1 MYKKRFFIVLEGP
14 DKSGKSTQAKLL
26 ARALRKQGFS
36 LLHTREPGG
45 TPLAEAI
52 RRILL
57 DPKIRMDSLSEL
69 FLYEASRAEH
79 TLKKILPALKKGKVV
94 LSERYAL
101 ATLAYQGYARGIP
114 RKIIDSLNRIAT
126 LGLWPDL
133 TFVLDVPEADFQGRI
148 RSFRKDRLE
157 RLPHLFR
164 EKVRRGYR
172 HLAKRY
178 PNICWVDGRGS
189 VSQVHREILDHV
201 LKKLHEKS

>member
-1 MYKKRFFIVLEGP
+1 MVKKGFFIVLEGP
-14 DKSGKSTQAKLL
+14 DKSGKSTQAGLL
-26 ARALRKQGFS
+26 AKALRKKRFP

-79 TLKKILPALKKGKVV
+79 TTKKILPALKKGKVV

-114 RKIIDSLNRIAT
+114 KKIIDDLNRIAT

-133 TFVLDVPEADFQGRI
+133 TFVLDVPESDFQGRI

-157 RLPHLFR
+157 RQPHLFR

-172 HLAKRY
+172 LLAKAY
-178 PNICWVDGRGS
+178 PDVVWIDGRRP
-189 VSQVHREILDHV
+189 VSRVHEEILRRT
-201 LKKLHEKS
+201 LKKMSE